1 MSLTILEP
9 YLLLLEWMRILFFL
23 IIFAN
28 QKEEAGAV
36 SVVILGG
43 NECMEQNYKSLCRD
57 YKHDAKVMIKPSGGL
72 KRKMGRPDMVIFF
85 TGAMS
90 HKMVHGALSE
100 LKGQDVIIERC
111 PTSSVSALR
120 KVLEKYA

>member
-1 MSLTILEP
+1 M
-9 YLLLLEWMRILFFL
+9 LLLEWMRSLFFL

>member
-1 MSLTILEP
+1 M
-9 YLLLLEWMRILFFL
+9 
-23 IIFAN
+23 
-28 QKEEAGAV
+28 

>member
-1 MSLTILEP
+1 M
-9 YLLLLEWMRILFFL
+9 
-23 IIFAN
+23 
-28 QKEEAGAV
+28 

-43 NECMEQNYKSLCRD
+43 NECMERNYKSLCSD
-57 YKHDAKVMIKPSGGL
+57 YRHDAKVMIKPTGGL
-72 KRKMGRPDMVIFF
+72 KGKIGNPDMVIFF

-90 HKMVHGALSE
+90 HKMVQGALSE

-120 KVLEKYA
+120 RVLEKYA

>member
-1 MSLTILEP
+1 
-9 YLLLLEWMRILFFL
+9 
-23 IIFAN
+23 
-28 QKEEAGAV
+28 
-36 SVVILGG
+36 
-43 NECMEQNYKSLCRD
+43 
-57 YKHDAKVMIKPSGGL
+57 
-72 KRKMGRPDMVIFF
+72 MVIFF